1 MAIQTAVK
9 MDGGAPLANC
19 YVRVHDVS
27 LKKDRTSS
35 DGAKHFVSYGVS
47 VYANASAA
55 NADPESQN
63 ALFVRELDRFKFKE
77 VDPAGNLS
85 ALAYANLK
93 TQVVALTWEAN
104 TGAIEDV

>member
-19 YVRVHDVS
+19 YVRVHDIS
-27 LKKDRTSS
+27 IKKDRLSS

-55 NADPESQN
+55 NADPRSQN
-63 ALFVRELDRFKFKE
+63 PLFVAD
-77 VDPAGNLS
+77 
-85 ALAYANLK
+85 
-93 TQVVALTWEAN
+93 
-104 TGAIEDV
+104 ED